1 MVTQKNVILNIK
13 TNEKFLSWKLKINFL
28 KKCRP
33 FSLKDTDV
41 EKRGTRNDVSSTNTD
56 DVADNDEIGVDGD
69 SNDSDDEQVSIL

>member
-1 MVTQKNVILNIK
+1 MNH
-13 TNEKFLSWKLKINFL
+13 L

-33 FSLKDTDV
+33 FSLKDIDV